1 MLASLS
7 STTLIGK
14 DTDILVLLL
23 HHTHLSDIKD
33 IYFRSDR
40 GKGLVFYMITM
51 KEMEICDRL
60 LYYILLMALT
70 LHERYWHRKYISRLK
85 IVHGDH
91 SICTRADTLS
101 VPNQNHI
108 VIDSSGKKQWSLF
121 IIDEIYVYTST
132 IKSPS
137 AVQNRRSVKN
147 EMFSSV

>member
-14 DTDILVLLL
+14 DTDLLVLLF
-23 HHTHLSDIKD
+23 HHTHLSEVKD

-40 GKGLVFYMITM
+40 GKGLVFNMITM

-60 LYYILLMALT
+60 LYYILLIGVT
-70 LHERYWHRKYISRLK
+70 LHQYFWHEKYISRPK

-91 SICTRADTLS
+91 ILCTRADTLS

-108 VIDSSGKKQWSLF
+108 VIDSSGKKQWSLS
-121 IIDEIYVYTST
+121 IIDVKQT
-132 IKSPS
+132 ICQK
-137 AVQNRRSVKN
+137 
-147 EMFSSV
+147 